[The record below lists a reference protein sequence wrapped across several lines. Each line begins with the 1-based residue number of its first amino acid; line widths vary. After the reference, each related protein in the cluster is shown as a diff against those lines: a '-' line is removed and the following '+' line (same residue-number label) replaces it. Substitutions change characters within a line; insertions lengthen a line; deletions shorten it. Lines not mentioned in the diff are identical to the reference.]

1 MLISPA
7 PRRAEH
13 NLNLVDGLQIV
24 RGSCR
29 ARIELRSKWFN
40 SVVNSMP
47 YYFEFN
53 SAIRILRCRFEGL
66 LTDEI
71 LREYYRIAP
80 KYVAL
85 HAPCSGIFDMLSVNN
100 FEVTPPLIRELAA
113 LAPIIPD
120 PASPRFIVAPTPQMF
135 GMARMFELQGQH
147 TRPNLHVVRSL
158 KEVWVILGIEEQPP
172 FVPIAME

>member
-1 MLISPA
+1 
-7 PRRAEH
+7 
-13 NLNLVDGLQIV
+13 
-24 RGSCR
+24 
-29 ARIELRSKWFN
+29 
-40 SVVNSMP
+40 MP

-53 SAIRILRCRFEGL
+53 SADRMLRCRFEGL

-158 KEVWVILGIEEQPP
+158 KEVWVILGIQEEPT
-172 FVPIAME
+172 FEPIAME